1 MHLTFNDWRDSE
13 SRLRQ
18 TASISFLFSHFA
30 SLFGK
35 VWYQNRQ
42 PNGSYSDFNASRILT
57 FDQLPLT
64 QFDVATWLFVQNPEL

>member
-1 MHLTFNDWRDSE
+1 MHLTFNDWRDLE

-18 TASISFLFSHFA
+18 TASISFLFSHFT